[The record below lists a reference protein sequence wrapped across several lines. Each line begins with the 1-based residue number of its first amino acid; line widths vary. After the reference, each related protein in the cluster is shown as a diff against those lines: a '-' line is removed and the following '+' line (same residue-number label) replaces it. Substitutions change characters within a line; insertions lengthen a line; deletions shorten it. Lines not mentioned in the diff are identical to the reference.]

1 MAIQCVENH
10 HRYMYKNGQMKKKSI
25 YCNLNSIQNFK
36 FRIRIQIAKHTTCPE
51 KYFIIILLDLYH
63 TSFCSLNCSDFV
75 MYIYVKRLPLL
86 SFQSNLND
94 LNLIETSQKE
104 PVSGS
109 QNI

>member
-10 HRYMYKNGQMKKKSI
+10 IRYTCMYKNGQMKKKSI

-36 FRIRIQIAKHTTCPE
+36 FRIRIQIAKHITCPE
-51 KYFIIILLDLYH
+51 KYFIIIFLDLFH
-63 TSFCSLNCSDFV
+63 TSFCSLKLFTFCNVHLCKF
-75 MYIYVKRLPLL
+75 KTLL

-94 LNLIETSQKE
+94 LNNIETCQKE

-109 QNI
+109 